1 MSNILKYAY
10 EYRNPQGLKIQLD
23 EAGLDKEQA
32 SNLLVDNLDGFSG
45 YSGKQYNYLTDTY
58 QTLPEWIN
66 WFLKNRGKIKVGSRR
81 RSNGR

>member
-32 SNLLVDNLDGFSG
+32 SNLLVDNLDNFSG
-45 YSGKQYNYLTDTY
+45 YSGKQYNYLTGTY
-58 QTLPEWIN
+58 QTLPEWVS
-66 WFLKNRGKIKVGSRR
+66 WFLKNRNRIRVKGKR
-81 RSNGR
+81 NA